1 MGDQSSSQPVY
12 LDLLGEHV
20 SHAEFKESFTF
31 ISHSVATQNECPII
45 VSANPVAN
53 TAADRIWDFTQIN
66 PLSFTR
72 SKSDENPQEFFDQVQ
87 KVTDI
92 MGVIA
97 VESAKL
103 AAYQLQ
109 DVAHSW
115 VPLPVPSVGN
125 TQTNSMLFSPDR
137 IRKVPLMWSL
147 ELKTRL
153 TTVPVLTLPDGSGG
167 FVVYYDASRVGL
179 GCVLM
184 QRGKVKIEHQKPSGF
199 MQEFTIPTWKWE
211 KVNMDF
217 VTGLPRTHMYRK
229 DLEFEIGVY
238 VYFKIS
244 PMKGVKHFGK
254 KGKLS
259 PRYVGPCQILN
270 RFGMVSVE
278 AVGDEGS
285 GGFNDI
291 GEGGGGC
298 RESSSSGVG
307 TSANKEY
314 IMKSAEQLV
323 LDLGNLDLRENT
335 LLELFKVGYILQ
347 QITFM
352 VQQMS
357 GLFLLFPM
365 NYLSI
370 ATGADDNE
378 HGEEEYLKRDDPNT
392 NSPFTEELVKIF
404 SIDCYPVTMQCD
416 GATDLMSDFVV
427 KLAMGKSFDAFR
439 KILREKNWIL
449 ISGKAALGNIL
460 ICRRTAMLDFSPYF
474 AISSESSA
482 CKCQDCKVK
491 HDGVINV
498 INALTAFVKKITSK
512 KGVIPSNKISYP
524 YNPLDIKVAKRR
536 RKDISKASSSI
547 KKSKTATPL
556 YLSCTVVRC
565 ARATEEIHELKKMI
579 HLLKVIK
586 HIYPST
592 ASKEEEKVEP
602 VSSGER
608 KNYPFERLNIS
619 DEAPKKLTKLINDYL
634 EWITDGMLKH
644 HADRDKMGNPF
655 DVQYAEGISQQ
666 TIGSLDCGLFVTAYT
681 EYLSDGLQVS
691 NDGFDVRLLCQRY
704 ASLLW
709 KYGEL
714 KAQKSYAS
722 DIKDPQ

>member
-1 MGDQSSSQPVY
+1 MATEIGHQALNPRAVLVVPKLIPFAKSTIETTRVSIELALMCVLDMESQEIESDSV
-12 LDLLGEHV
+12 LRWIHRV
-20 SHAEFKESFTF
+20 SITIPQLSPIVR
-31 ISHSVATQNECPII
+31 IS
-45 VSANPVAN
+45 
-53 TAADRIWDFTQIN
+53 R
-66 PLSFTR
+66 
-72 SKSDENPQEFFDQVQ
+72 
-87 KVTDI
+87 
-92 MGVIA
+92 
-97 VESAKL
+97 
-103 AAYQLQ
+103 
-109 DVAHSW
+109 

-147 ELKTRL
+147 DSCSETPTLELVSVVCEFLDIFIEDLLGVPLEMEIDFGINLLQDTKPISVPPYRMASAELRELKEQLKGLLDKGFIRPS
-153 TTVPVLTLPDGSGG
+153 VSSWGAPVLFMYGSGG

-217 VTGLPRTHMYRK
+217 VMGLPRTRRQH
-229 DLEFEIGVY
+229 DLVWVIIDRMTKSA
-238 VYFKIS
+238 YFLPIHS
-244 PMKGVKHFGK
+244 PIQ
-254 KGKLS
+254 
-259 PRYVGPCQILN
+259 PRIMPNFIL
-270 RFGMVSVE
+270 GSWSDYMVLVE

-298 RESSSSGVG
+298 RESSSSSVG

-335 LLELFKVGYILQ
+335 LLELFK
-347 QITFM
+347 
-352 VQQMS
+352 
-357 GLFLLFPM
+357 
-365 NYLSI
+365 
-370 ATGADDNE
+370 
-378 HGEEEYLKRDDPNT
+378 
-392 NSPFTEELVKIF
+392 
-404 SIDCYPVTMQCD
+404 CD
-416 GATDLMSDFVV
+416 GATNLMSDFVV

-524 YNPLDIKVAKRR
+524 YTPLDIKVAKRR

-547 KKSKTATPL
+547 KKNKTATPL

-608 KNYPFERLNIS
+608 KNYPFEGLNIS

-644 HADRDKMGNPF
+644 HAGRDKMGNPF

-691 NDGFDVRLLCQRY
+691 NDGFDVKLLCQRY

-709 KYGEL
+709 KYGES